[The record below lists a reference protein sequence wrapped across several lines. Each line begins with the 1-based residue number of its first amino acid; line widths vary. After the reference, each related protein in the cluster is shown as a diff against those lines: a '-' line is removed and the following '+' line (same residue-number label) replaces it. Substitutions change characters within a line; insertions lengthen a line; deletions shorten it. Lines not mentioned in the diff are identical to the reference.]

1 MENLR
6 GATAI
11 VTGASRGI
19 GVYIARALAREGV
32 NLALAARS
40 VDELEQVR
48 AEMEGLGVRAIA
60 IQCDVAQA
68 AGPRGADP
76 SH

>member
-1 MENLR
+1 MDDLR

-19 GVYIARALAREGV
+19 GVFIARALAAEGV

-40 VDELEQVR
+40 LDELEQVR
-48 AEMEGLGVRAIA
+48 REMEALGVRAIA
-60 IQCDVAQA
+60 VQCDVAQA
-68 AGPRGADP
+68 L
-76 SH
+76 SLIHI